1 MERKTAIITGAARGI
16 GRATAIKLAS
26 AGFNIVVNYC
36 GSEQAAR
43 ESEVLCKESGA
54 ETLVIRGDVA
64 REEDCARIA
73 EETLAR
79 FGSIDVL
86 VNNAGITRDGLLMRM
101 EEKDFMAVIDTNL
114 KGTFLMTKAV
124 SRQML
129 KQRSGRII
137 NLASV
142 VGIAGNAGQVN
153 YSASKA
159 GIIGLTKSFA
169 LEVAAKGITVNAV
182 APGFIK
188 TDITD
193 AMTDAA
199 KENVQ
204 GSIPLRRMGTAE
216 DVADVIAFLAGDES
230 SYVTGQTICV
240 DGGMC
245 MR

>member
-36 GSEQAAR
+36 GSEQA
-43 ESEVLCKESGA
+43 
-54 ETLVIRGDVA
+54 A

-188 TDITD
+188 TDMTD